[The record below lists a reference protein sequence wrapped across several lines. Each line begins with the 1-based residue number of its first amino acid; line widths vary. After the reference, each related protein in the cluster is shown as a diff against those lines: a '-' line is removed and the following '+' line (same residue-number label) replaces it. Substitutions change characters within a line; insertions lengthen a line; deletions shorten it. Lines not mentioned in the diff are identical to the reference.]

1 MFGHYTN
8 SYNIAFT
15 GDLDD
20 GDELGA
26 VRVQPLKKA
35 KVRHPVYYDFN
46 GEDHEMDEQS
56 ENEDDPDDE
65 LDNIGMNALSIYF
78 RLYILY
84 IIIW

>member
-1 MFGHYTN
+1 MFEQYTD
-8 SYNIAFT
+8 SYNIIFT

-26 VRVQPLKKA
+26 VQVQPVKKA

-46 GEDHEMDEQS
+46 GKDHEMDEQS
-56 ENEDDPDDE
+56 ENEDNLDDE
-65 LDNIGMNALSIYF
+65 LEDIVMNELSIYF

>member
-1 MFGHYTN
+1 MLMFGHYTD

-20 GDELGA
+20 DDDELDA
-26 VRVQPLKKA
+26 VQVHPLKKA
-35 KVRHPVYYDFN
+35 KVRHPIYYDFN

-65 LDNIGMNALSIYF
+65 LDDIHLF
-78 RLYILY
+78 
-84 IIIW
+84 